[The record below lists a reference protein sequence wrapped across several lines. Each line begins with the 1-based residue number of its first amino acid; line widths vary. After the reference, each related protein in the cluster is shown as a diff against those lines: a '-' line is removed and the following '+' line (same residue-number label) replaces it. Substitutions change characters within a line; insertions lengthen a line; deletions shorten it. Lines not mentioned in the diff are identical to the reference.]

1 MSEPDMPE
9 PASAKPVDGDR
20 VAPWRRLGR
29 LFSYAKP
36 YTPRLVV
43 ALTCL
48 LIASGLGLIYP
59 KYFGA
64 AIDDAFTFRDD
75 ASLNQTTLLLVAV
88 FAGQAVFVFWRHYLM
103 SWVGERVVADLR
115 QMVYRHLLT
124 MPPSFFHQNRTGEL
138 LSRLSDDVTRL
149 QGVIGEELSIA
160 LRNILTLLG
169 GIIILLVLNPKLT
182 AVMLAVVPPLVIS
195 ATLWGR
201 VIRKLSREAQDQL
214 AKASGGLQEGLGAI
228 DTVQAFTR
236 EGHESSRY
244 AGGIEGAFALFVR
257 QIRARSWFMSVAS
270 FLAFGAIAGIFWLG
284 GHMVIDG
291 EITAGALTS
300 FFLYTMAV
308 AGAVGSM
315 SSLVGS
321 YNQAIGATTRI
332 FEILDT
338 PPAIADAPG
347 AQPLD
352 QPRGEVRFEGVSFG
366 YADREIAV
374 IEDFELSVRPGEV
387 CALVGPSGS
396 GKTTIGRLLLRFWDP
411 QKGRIL
417 FDGHDL
423 RELQLPSL
431 RGHMAVV
438 SQEPVLFSGTV
449 RDNIRYGRLDAS
461 DDDVVEAAKAANA
474 DQFVREFPEGYDT
487 IVGERG
493 IKLSGGQRQRL
504 SIARAILR
512 DPRVLILDEATSAL
526 DSESEHLV
534 QAALER
540 LQAGRTT
547 LVIAHRLS
555 TIRDAD
561 RIVVLDRGRLVEQ
574 GTHAE
579 LMGRAGVYAR
589 LVARQAAGEPER
601 AAS

>member
-1 MSEPDMPE
+1 MSEPATPSQ
-9 PASAKPVDGDR
+9 PAEQ
-20 VAPWRRLGR
+20 PWRRLAR
-29 LFSYAKP
+29 LFTYAKP
-36 YTPRLVV
+36 YASRLAV

-48 LIASGLGLIYP
+48 LIAAGLGLIYP

-64 AIDDAFTFRDD
+64 AIDDAFTFKDD
-75 ASLNQTTLLLVAV
+75 ESLNQTTLLLVLV
-88 FAGQAVFVFWRHYLM
+88 FAGQAVFVFWRHFLM

-115 QMVYRHLLT
+115 QRVYRHLLT

-160 LRNILTLLG
+160 LRNILTLVG
-169 GIIILLVLNPKLT
+169 GIVILFVLNPKLT
-182 AVMLAVVPPLVIS
+182 AVMLAVVPPLVIA

-236 EGHESSRY
+236 EAHESNRY
-244 AGGIEGAFALFVR
+244 ASGIEGAFALFVK

-284 GHMVIDG
+284 GHMVIDRVISPG
-291 EITAGALTS
+291 ELTS

-338 PPAIADAPG
+338 PPAIADAPN
-347 AQPLD
+347 AKPLV

-366 YADREIAV
+366 YADREVAV
-374 IEDFELSVRPGEV
+374 IEGFDLAVRPGEV

-411 QKGRIL
+411 QQGRIL

-423 RELQLPSL
+423 RELELASL

-438 SQEPVLFSGTV
+438 SQEPVLFSGSV

-461 DDDVVEAAKAANA
+461 DDDIVEAAKAANA

-534 QAALER
+534 QSALER

-561 RIVVLDRGRLVEQ
+561 RIVVLDRGKLVEQ
-574 GTHAE
+574 GTHTE
-579 LMGRAGVYAR
+579 LMGRNGVYAR
-589 LVARQAAGEPER
+589 LVARQASAEPER
-601 AAS
+601 VAS

>member
-1 MSEPDMPE
+1 MSEPE
-9 PASAKPVDGDR
+9 TLVDR
-20 VAPWRRLGR
+20 VPPWRRLGR
-29 LFSYAKP
+29 LLSFAKP
-36 YTPRLVV
+36 YTPRLIV
-43 ALTCL
+43 AFTCL
-48 LIASGLGLIYP
+48 LIAAGLGLVYP

-64 AIDDAFTFRDD
+64 AIDDAFTFGDD
-75 ASLNQTTLLLVAV
+75 ESLNRTTLLLVLV

-124 MPPSFFHQNRTGEL
+124 MPPSFYHQNRTGEL

-160 LRNILTLLG
+160 LRNILTLAG
-169 GIIILLVLNPKLT
+169 GIVILFVLNPKLT
-182 AVMLAVVPPLVIS
+182 AVMLAVVPPLVIA

-236 EGHESSRY
+236 EKHESDRY
-244 AGGIEGAFALFVR
+244 ASGIEGAFGLFVS

-291 EITAGALTS
+291 DITAGDLTS

-338 PPAIADAPG
+338 APVIADAPG
-347 AQPLD
+347 AKPLE
-352 QPRGEVRFEGVSFG
+352 QARGEVHFEGVSFG
-366 YADREIAV
+366 YADREVAV

-396 GKTTIGRLLLRFWDP
+396 GKTTVGRLLLRFWDP

-423 RELQLPSL
+423 RELQLASL

-438 SQEPVLFSGTV
+438 SQEPVLFSGSV
-449 RDNIRYGRLDAS
+449 RDNIRYGLLDAS

-474 DQFVREFPEGYDT
+474 DQFVREFPDGYDT

-561 RIVVLDRGRLVEQ
+561 RIVVLDRGKLVEQ

-579 LMGRAGVYAR
+579 LMGRNGVYSR
-589 LVARQAAGEPER
+589 LVARQAAAEPER
-601 AAS
+601 VAS

>member
-1 MSEPDMPE
+1 MSEELPE
-9 PASAKPVDGDR
+9 VDR
-20 VAPWRRLGR
+20 VPPWRRLVR
-29 LFSYAKP
+29 LLSHAKP
-36 YTPRLVV
+36 YASRLAV
-43 ALTCL
+43 AFTCL
-48 LIASGLGLIYP
+48 VIAAGLGLIYP

-75 ASLNQTTLLLVAV
+75 ESLNRTTLMLVGV
-88 FAGQAVFVFWRHYLM
+88 FAAQAVFVFWRHYLM

-115 QMVYRHLLT
+115 QQVYRHLLT
-124 MPPSFFHQNRTGEL
+124 MPPSFFHKNRTGEL

-149 QGVIGEELSIA
+149 HGVIGEELSIA
-160 LRNILTLLG
+160 LRNILTLIG
-169 GIIILLVLNPKLT
+169 GVVILFVLNFKLT
-182 AVMLAVVPPLVIS
+182 AVMLAVVPPLVIA

-236 EGHESSRY
+236 EHHESGRY
-244 AGGIEGAFALFVR
+244 GSGIEAAFGLFVK

-291 EITAGALTS
+291 TITAGDLTS

-321 YNQAIGATTRI
+321 YNQAIGATARI

-338 PPAIADAPG
+338 VPQIADAPG
-347 AQPLD
+347 ARPLE
-352 QPRGEVRFEGVSFG
+352 QARGEVRFEGVGFG
-366 YADREIAV
+366 YADRDVAV
-374 IEDFELSVRPGEV
+374 IEGFDLAVRPGEV

-411 QKGRIL
+411 QRGRIL
-417 FDGHDL
+417 FDGQDV
-423 RELQLPSL
+423 RELQLASL
-431 RGHMAVV
+431 RGNMAVV
-438 SQEPVLFSGTV
+438 SQEPVLFSGSV
-449 RDNIRYGRLDAS
+449 MDNIRYGRLDAT
-461 DDDVVEAAKAANA
+461 DDEVVAAAKAANA

-574 GTHAE
+574 GTHGE
-579 LMGRAGVYAR
+579 LMGRNGVYAR
-589 LVARQAAGEPER
+589 LVARQAAAEPER
-601 AAS
+601 VAS

>member
-1 MSEPDMPE
+1 MSEPE
-9 PASAKPVDGDR
+9 PATPEIDR
-20 VAPWRRLGR
+20 VPPWRRLWR
-29 LFSYAKP
+29 LLGYAKP
-36 YTPRLVV
+36 YSTRLGI
-43 ALTCL
+43 AIACL
-48 LIASGLGLIYP
+48 VIAAALGLIYP
-59 KYFGA
+59 KYFGS

-75 ASLNQTTLLLVAV
+75 ESLNRTTLLLVGV
-88 FAGQAVFVFWRHYLM
+88 FAAQAVFVFWRHYLM

-115 QMVYRHLLT
+115 QAVYRHLLT
-124 MPPSFFHQNRTGEL
+124 MPPSYFHANRTGEL

-149 QGVIGEELSIA
+149 QSVVGEELSIA
-160 LRNILTLLG
+160 LRNILGLVG
-169 GIIILLVLNPKLT
+169 GIVILFVLNPKLT
-182 AVMLAVVPPLVIS
+182 AVMLAVVPPLVIA

-201 VIRKLSREAQDQL
+201 VIRKLSRATQDQL

-236 EGHESSRY
+236 EDHEASRY
-244 AGGIEGAFALFVR
+244 ASGIEGAFALFIH

-270 FLAFGAIAGIFWLG
+270 FMAFGAIAGIFWLG
-284 GHMVIDG
+284 GHMVIEG
-291 EITAGALTS
+291 EITAGDLTS
-300 FFLYTMAV
+300 FFLYTMMV

-321 YNQAIGATTRI
+321 YNQAIGATARI

-338 PPAIADAPG
+338 VPAIADKPDARALVG
-347 AQPLD
+347 
-352 QPRGEVRFEGVSFG
+352 PRGEIRFEGVTFG
-366 YADREIAV
+366 YADRDIAV
-374 IEDFELSVRPGEV
+374 LDHIDLDVRPGEV

-396 GKTTIGRLLLRFWDP
+396 GKTTVGRLLLRAWDP
-411 QKGRIL
+411 QQGRIL

-423 RELQLPSL
+423 RELQLASL

-438 SQEPVLFSGTV
+438 SQEPVLFSGSV

-461 DDDVVEAAKAANA
+461 DDEIVAAAKAANA
-474 DQFVREFPEGYDT
+474 DQFVREFPDGYDT

-555 TIRDAD
+555 TIRDAN
-561 RIVVLDRGRLVEQ
+561 RIVVLDKGKLVEQ

-579 LMGRAGVYAR
+579 LMAKGGVYAR
-589 LVARQAAGEPER
+589 LVARQAAAEPER
-601 AAS
+601 AA